1 MLAKTKSEA
10 EGKKEKT
17 EMGAFKYLNIQAAPF
32 H

>member
-1 MLAKTKSEA
+1 MLAKTKSEP
-10 EGKKEKT
+10 EEKKKT